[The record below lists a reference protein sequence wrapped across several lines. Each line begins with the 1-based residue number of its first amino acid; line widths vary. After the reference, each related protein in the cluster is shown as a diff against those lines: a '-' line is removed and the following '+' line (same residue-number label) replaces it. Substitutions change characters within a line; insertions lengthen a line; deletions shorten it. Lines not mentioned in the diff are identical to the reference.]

1 MAKAPTKPTA
11 KPAKGKFQ
19 FPPAKG
25 TAKPAAKMAKGKM
38 C

>member
-1 MAKAPTKPTA
+1 MAKAPTKPSKAAPT
-11 KPAKGKFQ
+11 KPATKGKFQ

-25 TAKPAAKMAKGKM
+25 TKMPKGQ